1 MRCGDRALLIPSDRQ
16 TQRGS
21 PVFNPQVLHLF
32 FGCGKGIVLYR
43 HYWSVGRVEIKMNT
57 PTETTQQPD
66 LRDSLAAE
74 RTFLAW
80 IHTGLALMGF
90 GFVVARFGLFLQQLQ
105 VVEHASSAQSYGV
118 SLWFGTALI
127 AVGVVVN
134 ILSAWHHVRLVREL
148 NRGGPMPPRP
158 STQAVLIALFLA
170 LIGLAMAI
178 YLVSVHSSANVHYET
193 NEELFMTPAANMNK
207 GIVDK
212 PSNHSVEQTVQKLK
226 DILQSKGVTLF
237 ALIDHSGEAEKV
249 GMKMP
254 PTKLLIFGSPKAG
267 TPLMLAAPSSALDL
281 PLKILIW
288 EDLQGKV
295 WVTYNSPAYL
305 QERHN
310 LPPELLPN
318 IAVIETLA
326 TKAAE

>member
-1 MRCGDRALLIPSDRQ
+1 
-16 TQRGS
+16 
-21 PVFNPQVLHLF
+21 
-32 FGCGKGIVLYR
+32 
-43 HYWSVGRVEIKMNT
+43 MNT
-57 PTETTQQPD
+57 PTQTKQQPD

-80 IHTGLALMGF
+80 IRTGLALMGF

-105 VVEHASSAQSYGV
+105 VVEHAASTQSYSM

-127 AVGVVVN
+127 AVGVLVN
-134 ILSAWHHVRLVREL
+134 VLSAWHHVRLVRGL
-148 NRGGPMPPRP
+148 NWGGPVPSRP

-178 YLVSVHSSANVHYET
+178 YLVSVHSSANVHLET
-193 NEELFMTPAANMNK
+193 NEELSMTPAANMNK

-212 PSNHSVEQTVQKLK
+212 LSNHSVEQTVQKLK

-267 TPLMLAAPSSALDL
+267 TPLMLASPSIALDL
-281 PLKILIW
+281 PLKILVW
-288 EDLQGKV
+288 EDIQGKT